1 MGEMA
6 YFSLKDG
13 GQLYYEDTG
22 RGDQTILMLHGWIS
36 THKVFSK
43 SLSAIGNASRCITYD
58 HRGHGKS
65 MKAAKEPIT
74 MDMLAS
80 DLNELITGLDL
91 HDLTL
96 LGWSMGAG
104 AILNYVSRYGCG
116 ALRQIVLCDMSPRQM
131 NDEDWTLGLFQG
143 QLTKEFAENEAGN
156 DFYDFYKSFAVGA
169 LPKLA
174 RLPEFLL
181 RAILRKKLAQCD
193 EKATVSLARSM
204 QEADYRRVVGQI
216 DVPVHYFYAI
226 PGSLF
231 SPELAD
237 WYRDHIKAP
246 FQSMGFPNS
255 THMLMGEHPRQFAD
269 AVLRVLSD

>member
-1 MGEMA
+1 
-6 YFSLKDG
+6 
-13 GQLYYEDTG
+13 
-22 RGDQTILMLHGWIS
+22 
-36 THKVFSK
+36 
-43 SLSAIGNASRCITYD
+43 
-58 HRGHGKS
+58 
-65 MKAAKEPIT
+65 
-74 MDMLAS
+74 
-80 DLNELITGLDL
+80 
-91 HDLTL
+91 
-96 LGWSMGAG
+96 MGAG

-143 QLTKEFAENEAGN
+143 QLTKEFAENEAGK

>member
-1 MGEMA
+1 
-6 YFSLKDG
+6 
-13 GQLYYEDTG
+13 
-22 RGDQTILMLHGWIS
+22 MLHGWIS

-143 QLTKEFAENEAGN
+143 QLTKEFAENEAGK

-169 LPKLA
+169 LPKPSA
-174 RLPEFLL
+174 MRRPPFLL
-181 RAILRKKLAQCD
+181 PALC
-193 EKATVSLARSM
+193 
-204 QEADYRRVVGQI
+204 RRLII
-216 DVPVHYFYAI
+216 DVLWDKSMCLSTTSMPYQGPYSHRSWQI
-226 PGSLF
+226 GTETISRRRSNPWGSQTV
-231 SPELAD
+231 
-237 WYRDHIKAP
+237 R
-246 FQSMGFPNS
+246 
-255 THMLMGEHPRQFAD
+255 TC
-269 AVLRVLSD
+269 